1 MISIY
6 VMQTQKEIYVL
17 GHSFCSCSFCL
28 CLKVLWYI
36 KHCFV
41 SAIMQLTAAV
51 HLHQFGLNLKNLRLL
66 FFVAPGIR

>member
-6 VMQTQKEIYVL
+6 AIQTQKDFYVL
-17 GHSFCSCSFCL
+17 GHSVYSCSFCL
-28 CLKVLWYI
+28 CLKVLWYM

-41 SAIMQLTAAV
+41 SAIIQLTAAV
-51 HLHQFGLNLKNLRLL
+51 HLHQFGLDLKNFRLL